1 MAKKLKY
8 ANEDIVVGYAVKD
21 DKGNKLSDAVIKA
34 NNSLQLPETAPT
46 KTKLVGVGADKS
58 QTFIN
63 IGDGFVLE
71 NNTLK
76 ASGGK
81 CIMPNILI
89 NGDFKFNQRLMTAY
103 YGPNT
108 YGPDRWKVV
117 DEFAG
122 ISSTNDNSWE
132 VSLEDIKTAGER
144 IVLSQ
149 KVENFKSL
157 LDQDVTCHIEYKNLT
172 EDVSGTTYMCVDDG
186 VNVSSVALTSSC
198 SATLT
203 CHISAN
209 AKQVLFLL
217 KTSATGKNLSVRV
230 SYIKMEQSSQ
240 YTGKYHNFYADE
252 LVRCQRYFQAVQ
264 VLGCTNA
271 PADATHLQIG
281 AKLTNALRAKPTA
294 TILFGSRMP
303 SVIGN
308 SESIACNGVTVK
320 KYNYNYVI
328 LEFTAKTNMTLQ
340 QLYSV
345 GECNIALDA
354 EIY

>member
-8 ANEDIVVGYAVKD
+8 ANEDVIVGYAVKD

-46 KTKLVGVGADKS
+46 KTKLVGVGVDKS
-58 QTFIN
+58 QIIID
-63 IGDGFVLE
+63 IGDGFTLE
-71 NNTLK
+71 NDTLK
-76 ASGGK
+76 SNGK
-81 CIMPNILI
+81 CVMPNILI
-89 NGDFKFNQRLMTAY
+89 NGDFKFNQRLMNSY

-108 YGPDRWKVV
+108 YGPDRWQVV
-117 DEFAG
+117 DELAG
-122 ISSTNDNSWE
+122 ICVTNSSAWE
-132 VSLEDIKTAGER
+132 VLIEEAETAGER
-144 IVLSQ
+144 IALSQ

-186 VNVSSVALTSSC
+186 INVSSVALTSSG

-203 CHISAN
+203 CHISAS
-209 AKQVLFLL
+209 ATQVLFLL
-217 KTSATGKNLSVRV
+217 KTSATGKNLSVKV
-230 SYIKMEQSSQ
+230 SYMKMEQNGQ

-252 LVRCQRYFQAVQ
+252 LARCQRYFQAVQ

-271 PADATHLQIG
+271 PADVTHLQIG
-281 AKLTNALRAKPTA
+281 AKLTNTLRTKPTA
-294 TILFGSRMP
+294 TILFGSKMP

-320 KYNYNYVI
+320 GYNYNAVI